1 MKQAILECIYIGKQK
16 VVEFLKLKKSF
27 RKTVVSALTRKV
39 AEEISSLLSQYRTGS
54 PLSSFEITHNP
65 PPLAYHSCSLI
76 PCLSLFFFFRSSFP
90 FLFCFYNKKN
100 ESERKIEQRA
110 REREKERE
118 RESEIEREND
128 IEREKERE
136 RESVREKSRERERER
151 ERELRSRERK

>member
-54 PLSSFEITHNP
+54 PLSSFDITHNP

-110 REREKERE
+110 RE
-118 RESEIEREND
+118 SEIEREND